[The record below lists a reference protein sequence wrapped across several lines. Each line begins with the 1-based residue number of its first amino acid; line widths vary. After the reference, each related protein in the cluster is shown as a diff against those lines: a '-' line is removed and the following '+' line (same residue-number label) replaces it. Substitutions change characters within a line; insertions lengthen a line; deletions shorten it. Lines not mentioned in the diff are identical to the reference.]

1 MRSNGVLIIS
11 YYIDLVKRFKVLK
24 QIKKISILKEESISQ
39 FSKPP
44 AILGYSQP
52 LKWVRL

>member
-1 MRSNGVLIIS
+1 MHSYVFLIML

-24 QIKKISILKEESISQ
+24 QMKKLGIISQESISQ

-52 LKWVRL
+52 TGYEN